1 MTQHSNDQIRL
12 NIKLFM
18 RNFVIELVLYGS
30 LVVGYFLLA
39 LRYLNTYLTNVF
51 HDNLL
56 AYAVLA
62 LVLIIAQGVL
72 LDSLTSFLLN
82 KIKLEQLE

>member
-1 MTQHSNDQIRL
+1 MKQHSNVQFHL
-12 NIKLFM
+12 NIKLFL
-18 RNFVIELVLYGS
+18 RNFIIELVFYGS

-51 HDNLL
+51 KSNLL
-56 AYAVLA
+56 VYAVLA
-62 LVLIIAQGVL
+62 LALIIAQGVL
-72 LDSLTSFLLN
+72 LDSLTSFLLS